1 MGRTQWHP
9 VRHHEIFRSGCGKA
23 QRTLP
28 NARRRCGRSSSANQP
43 RTGDQSRPGRRR
55 NMERKCDLRSLSF
68 CVSRFL
74 LFKPPQKI
82 RERLLQKSGTRSA
95 QPLGG
100 HAEHTGC
107 RAHRFGGSC
116 FDGTLFRRSQK
127 MARCFGARRRWRAV
141 WRTSMVVAAAA
152 SKAQA
157 ASSFL
162 LRFALR
168 PPFCSIATAGTSQD
182 F

>member
-9 VRHHEIFRSGCGKA
+9 VRHHESFRSGGGKA

-68 CVSRFL
+68 CVRRFL
-74 LFKPPQKI
+74 LFKPPKKT
-82 RERLLQKSGTRSA
+82 RERLIGSTLRR
-95 QPLGG
+95 P
-100 HAEHTGC
+100 C
-107 RAHRFGGSC
+107 RAHRLQSTPVWGQLLRWHAVSALAE
-116 FDGTLFRRSQK
+116 DGTLLRCSQK
-127 MARCFGARRRWRAV
+127 MARCLADKHGGSR
-141 WRTSMVVAAAA
+141 SGEQSA
-152 SKAQA
+152 SCQFFPPALCF
-157 ASSFL
+157 AS
-162 LRFALR
+162 
-168 PPFCSIATAGTSQD
+168 PFCSIATAGTSQD